1 MSLTALKK
9 QDDNIEEIDLPF
21 DYDNDDPYLQSAI
34 EFMYSE
40 DTEDDFN
47 TMDR

>member
-1 MSLTALKK
+1 MSLSALKN
-9 QDDNIEEIDLPF
+9 QDENEKDIDLPF
-21 DYDNDDPYLQSAI
+21 DYSNDDPYLQSAI